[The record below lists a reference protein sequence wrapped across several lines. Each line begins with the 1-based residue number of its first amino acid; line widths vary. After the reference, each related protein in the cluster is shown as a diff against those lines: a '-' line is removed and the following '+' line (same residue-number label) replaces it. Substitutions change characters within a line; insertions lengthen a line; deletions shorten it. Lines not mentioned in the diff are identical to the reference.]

1 MITGVTAVAPSGD
14 GGPVRFTVSTAASS
28 QFSSTEQA
36 ASSSSLAIAKPES
49 SSAGSSTQNQQ
60 QPSSQRGREGS
71 GGDSAAT
78 GAYLAS
84 LLAASI
90 TGRAPEGARPSKITP
105 ERLSML
111 ISYLESAVA
120 STAPSR
126 SEEEHAVD
134 VKS

>member
-1 MITGVTAVAPSGD
+1 MTAVAPSGD
-14 GGPVRFTVSTAASS
+14 GGPVRFALSTAASS
-28 QFSSTEQA
+28 QSSSTEQA
-36 ASSSSLAIAKPES
+36 ASTSPVAVAKPES

-60 QPSSQRGREGS
+60 QPNPQAQRRDS

-120 STAPSR
+120 STAPDR
-126 SEEEHAVD
+126 AEDEHAVD

>member
-28 QFSSTEQA
+28 QSSSTEQA
-36 ASSSSLAIAKPES
+36 ASTSPLAIAKPES

-60 QPSSQRGREGS
+60 QPQQRGRES
-71 GGDSAAT
+71 GGDTAAT

-105 ERLSML
+105 ERLSVL

-126 SEEEHAVD
+126 TEEEHAVD

>member
-28 QFSSTEQA
+28 QSSSTEQA
-36 ASSSSLAIAKPES
+36 ASTSSLAIAKPES

-60 QPSSQRGREGS
+60 QGQRRTGDG
-71 GGDSAAT
+71 GGDTAAT
-78 GAYLAS
+78 GAYLAR

-90 TGRAPEGARPSKITP
+90 TGRAPEGPRPSKITP

-111 ISYLESAVA
+111 ISYLESSVA
-120 STAPSR
+120 TTAPSR
-126 SEEEHAVD
+126 SKDEHAVD
-134 VKS
+134 VTS

>member
-28 QFSSTEQA
+28 QASSTGQTTTGPSVA
-36 ASSSSLAIAKPES
+36 VVRPES
-49 SSAGSSTQNQQ
+49 SSAGSSAQNQQ
-60 QPSSQRGREGS
+60 QPQQGQRRDS
-71 GGDSAAT
+71 GGDSIAT

-120 STAPSR
+120 STAPER
-126 SEEEHAVD
+126 SEEEEHAVD

>member
-14 GGPVRFTVSTAASS
+14 GGPVRFAVSTAASS
-28 QFSSTEQA
+28 QSSSAEQTA
-36 ASSSSLAIAKPES
+36 PASSLAIAKPER

-60 QPSSQRGREGS
+60 QPQQRGREGE
-71 GGDSAAT
+71 SAAT

-111 ISYLESAVA
+111 ITYLESAVA

-134 VKS
+134 VTS

>member
-14 GGPVRFTVSTAASS
+14 GAPMRIALSSAAQSSSTSSGQTASASS
-28 QFSSTEQA
+28 VA
-36 ASSSSLAIAKPES
+36 VARPES
-49 SSAGSSTQNQQ
+49 SSAGSSAQNQQ
-60 QPSSQRGREGS
+60 QQSQRRDG
-71 GGDSAAT
+71 GGDTAAT

-90 TGRAPEGARPSKITP
+90 TGRAPEGPRPSRITP

-111 ISYLESAVA
+111 ISYLEATVS
-120 STAPSR
+120 STAPDR
-126 SEEEHAVD
+126 SQEEHAVD

>member
-14 GGPVRFTVSTAASS
+14 GGPVRFALSTAASS
-28 QFSSTEQA
+28 QSSSTEQA
-36 ASSSSLAIAKPES
+36 TSTSSVAVTKPES

-60 QPSSQRGREGS
+60 QGQRRDT
-71 GGDSAAT
+71 GGDSVAT

>member
-14 GGPVRFTVSTAASS
+14 GGPVRFAVSTAASS
-28 QFSSTEQA
+28 QASSTAQTA
-36 ASSSSLAIAKPES
+36 TASSVAVARPES

-60 QPSSQRGREGS
+60 QPGQQRSREES
-71 GGDSAAT
+71 SAAT

-126 SEEEHAVD
+126 SEEHAVD

>member
-14 GGPVRFTVSTAASS
+14 GGPVRFAVSTAASS
-28 QFSSTEQA
+28 QASSTAQTA
-36 ASSSSLAIAKPES
+36 TASSVAVARPES

-60 QPSSQRGREGS
+60 QPSSQRGRES
-71 GGDSAAT
+71 GGDTAAT

-120 STAPSR
+120 STAPER

>member
-28 QFSSTEQA
+28 QASSTGQTTTGPSVA
-36 ASSSSLAIAKPES
+36 VVRPES
-49 SSAGSSTQNQQ
+49 SSAGSSAQNQQ
-60 QPSSQRGREGS
+60 PQQGQRRDS
-71 GGDSAAT
+71 GGDSIAT

>member
-14 GGPVRFTVSTAASS
+14 GGPVRFAVSTAASS
-28 QFSSTEQA
+28 QASSTGQTAA
-36 ASSSSLAIAKPES
+36 ASSVAVARPES
-49 SSAGSSTQNQQ
+49 SSAGSSTQDQQ
-60 QPSSQRGREGS
+60 QPNSQRGREG
-71 GGDSAAT
+71 DSIAT

-120 STAPSR
+120 STAPER

>member
-14 GGPVRFTVSTAASS
+14 GGPVRFALSTAASS
-28 QFSSTEQA
+28 QSSSAEQA
-36 ASSSSLAIAKPES
+36 ASTSSIAVAKPES

-60 QPSSQRGREGS
+60 PQQRGREG
-71 GGDSAAT
+71 GGGESAAT

-126 SEEEHAVD
+126 SEGEHAVD

>member
-28 QFSSTEQA
+28 QSSSTEQA
-36 ASSSSLAIAKPES
+36 APSSSVAVARPES

-60 QPSSQRGREGS
+60 QPGQQRSREES
-71 GGDSAAT
+71 SAAT

>member
-14 GGPVRFTVSTAASS
+14 GGPVRFAVSTAASS
-28 QFSSTEQA
+28 QASSTAQTA
-36 ASSSSLAIAKPES
+36 TASSVAVARPES

-60 QPSSQRGREGS
+60 QRGREG
-71 GGDSAAT
+71 DSIAT

-120 STAPSR
+120 STAPER